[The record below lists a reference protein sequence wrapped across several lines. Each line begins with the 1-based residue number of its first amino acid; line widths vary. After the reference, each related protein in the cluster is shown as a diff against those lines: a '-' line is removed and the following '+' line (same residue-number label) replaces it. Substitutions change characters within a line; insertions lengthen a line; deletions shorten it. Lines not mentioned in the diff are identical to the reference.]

1 MVTKLLHYFFTFL
14 AHSAW
19 PEKWPHKCST
29 FMFGKKD
36 FFFFMGE
43 WMRWLDKSWDKKN
56 DTFLHELSLGFC
68 ISKNHSEIR
77 DAIFMDKKF

>member
-36 FFFFMGE
+36 FFLLHGGMDE
-43 WMRWLDKSWDKKN
+43 MTWQKLRQKN